1 MTFAV
6 TFLTV
11 LCVIG
16 ISLGQMLFKK
26 AAMMLPAQPG
36 IFDWLLNA
44 WLLGALLLYG
54 ITTLAWV
61 WVLRV
66 APLHLAYPFMG
77 LAFVFVPILG
87 AVFLHEPIAWQTI
100 VGGALILAGIA
111 LASSAG

>member
-66 APLHLAYPFMG
+66 AICIWLTRSWALHSSLFPFLAQYFCMSQ
-77 LAFVFVPILG
+77 LLG
-87 AVFLHEPIAWQTI
+87 RRLSAVR
-100 VGGALILAGIA
+100 
-111 LASSAG
+111 